1 MSEITILQIAGVVGM
16 IGAVLYAIGD
26 VLFLA
31 PEAAA
36 HAERRPFPVDVSNDR
51 ILRRRAPLLED
62 LARLPYW
69 RLRWGALLGVI
80 GAPLT
85 LAGLWMF
92 YRSVLPAGPWLAVP
106 PTMLLLAATVTGPF
120 VHGSFAY
127 VGETAQALYAADDRQ
142 RPLLVAMVRRQIVTI
157 MIAYGP
163 LMLAVIVASAWAA
176 AAILTGRTR
185 LPNWMAA
192 VNPVTMTFAWLL
204 VKMILPKRIAALLHG
219 AGFNIAYLAWF
230 AAVTVTLR

>member
-16 IGAVLYAIGD
+16 VGSIVYGLGD

-31 PEAAA
+31 VEAAA
-36 HAERRPFPVDVSNDR
+36 HGERRPFPVDVSNDR

-85 LAGLWMF
+85 VAGLWMF

-127 VGETAQALYAADDRQ
+127 VGETAQALYTVDDRH
-142 RPLLVAMVRRQIVTI
+142 RPLFAAMLRRQIVTI

-163 LMLAVIVASAWAA
+163 LMLAVIVASGWAA

-185 LPNWMAA
+185 LPTWMAA
-192 VNPVTMTFAWLL
+192 VNPVTMTIAWLL
-204 VKMILPKRIAALLHG
+204 LKMILPKRIAALLHG
-219 AGFNIAYLAWF
+219 AGFNIAYLAWL
-230 AAVTVTLR
+230 AAMTGTVR